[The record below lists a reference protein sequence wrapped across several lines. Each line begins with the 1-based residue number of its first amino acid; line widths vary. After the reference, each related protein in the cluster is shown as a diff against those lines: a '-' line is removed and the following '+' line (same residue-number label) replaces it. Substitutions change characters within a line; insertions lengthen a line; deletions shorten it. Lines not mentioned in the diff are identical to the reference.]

1 MIKVLCV
8 SVCQDEVHWSIRALE
23 PKPGALLKN
32 KVKVFEEAEA
42 NARLFM
48 PRRAEEQHNL
58 DTFIEQCIDSR
69 KDMAD
74 METKDSEHLD
84 KRDQTRPVLVPL
96 LCLEVTC
103 AEPTHPLWWQSYM
116 TSMILVQGMLFWLRM
131 VSCSSTAHSRIAKN
145 LSASVQQHISIPVG
159 VPCVAVFKFQ
169 VPHLLSPLS

>member
-8 SVCQDEVHWSIRALE
+8 SVCQDEVHWSIRAPE

-84 KRDQTRPVLVPL
+84 KRDQTSSRFGPIIVPRSDM
-96 LCLEVTC
+96 C
-103 AEPTHPLWWQSYM
+103 
-116 TSMILVQGMLFWLRM
+116 
-131 VSCSSTAHSRIAKN
+131 
-145 LSASVQQHISIPVG
+145 
-159 VPCVAVFKFQ
+159 
-169 VPHLLSPLS
+169 